1 MEWGLVWSRGSG
13 VWSGVWYGVGALV
26 FGVGSGM
33 E

>member
-1 MEWGLVWSRGSG
+1 MEWGLVWSRGPG

-26 FGVGSGM
+26 CGVGSGM